1 MAQASQNSSSHSS
14 DSDAAHSG
22 AAHAATSAR
31 VVGAKGYWSVYLCNA
46 EREWPLVLGQT
57 MRVFRHFESVV
68 VQLKNRGI
76 HQFQVDIQQD
86 QAADK
91 EVVISPLR
99 PKILKRAH
107 SAEAYDGWFRA
118 QVQQSLGCG
127 QGLISDKETSKLMA
141 DFKHSRLEATA

>member
-1 MAQASQNSSSHSS
+1 MAQASQNSPSQPSPNP
-14 DSDAAHSG
+14 AASQ
-22 AAHAATSAR
+22 ATSAR
-31 VVGAKGYWSVYLCNA
+31 VVGAKGFWSVYLRNA
-46 EREWPLVLGQT
+46 EGEWPLILGQT

-91 EVVISPLR
+91 EVVISPMR

-118 QVQQSLGCG
+118 QVQQSLGCA
-127 QGLISDKETSKLMA
+127 QGLISDKQASKLMA
-141 DFKHSRLEATA
+141 EFKHSRLEATA

>member
-1 MAQASQNSSSHSS
+1 MAQASHNPSFHPSPSS
-14 DSDAAHSG
+14 AAQ
-22 AAHAATSAR
+22 AATSAR
-31 VVGAKGYWSVYLCNA
+31 VVGAKGYWNVYLCNA
-46 EREWPLVLGQT
+46 EGEWPLILGQT

-91 EVVISPLR
+91 EVVISPMR

-107 SAEAYDGWFRA
+107 SAEAYDGWFRN
-118 QVQQSLGCG
+118 QVQACLSGAPRFL
-127 QGLISDKETSKLMA
+127 SDKEARDLMA
-141 DFKHSRLEATA
+141 QCKTHSLEATP